1 MLTPQQINTIH
12 RLHWAEQW
20 PLRKIARYLHIGRRT
35 LAKYLA
41 TPAPA
46 PSRRDRASKLDS
58 FKPAITE
65 LLDKDPTATAV
76 VITQRL
82 RQLGYEGGVTIV
94 KDYLHAVR
102 RNAAAR
108 RAYVRVEPA
117 AGERSWT
124 TRGPF

>member
-1 MLTPQQINTIH
+1 MNLPMLTPDQINTIH

-46 PSRRDRASKLDS
+46 PSRRDRDSKLDA

-65 LLDKDPTATAV
+65 LLEKAPTATAA
-76 VITQRL
+76 VIAQRI
-82 RQLGYEGGVTIV
+82 RQLGYPGGITIL

-102 RNAAAR
+102 RNTAAR

-117 AGERSWT
+117 
-124 TRGPF
+124 